1 VRDESAREELEREVG
16 KIGLVLTVLESKGLE
31 FDDVSLLLVFR
42 QDLVSDSAQVL
53 LVNFFRGIY
62 TTTRLQRTYVWAYFR
77 LAC

>member
-53 LVNFFRGIY
+53 LVNFFRGMC
-62 TTTRLQRTYVWAYFR
+62 TATRFQRTYV
-77 LAC
+77 

>member
-53 LVNFFRGIY
+53 LVNFFRGMY
-62 TTTRLQRTYVWAYFR
+62 TATRLQRTYV
-77 LAC
+77 